1 MAKLDLETQTN
12 PHPEHVGR
20 FRIKR
25 LLGMGTMGAVFLAE
39 DPVIHR
45 EVAIKTLNVNLT
57 ANEARMFEE
66 TFLNEARAAGRLN
79 HPHIVTVYDA
89 GRIDGVSY
97 IAMEYLKGVELKE
110 LIARGEEFTM
120 KQVAEI
126 FIRVADA
133 LQYAHDHGIVHR
145 DIKPANIF
153 LTAKTNPKVLDF
165 GIAQAATSFSQS
177 FMPNPFG
184 KNLVGTPNYMSPEL
198 LLGQPLDG
206 RSDIFSLG
214 VVMYEVLTRQVP
226 FRGATFEDL
235 TRAICTAHPTP
246 PQDINPEVPLPIAKI
261 TAKALAKNPAE
272 RYQTARELADDLR
285 RYVATVRVRQIMSAT
300 ANNGGA
306 EFVYEESTASRVG
319 WWLGGAA
326 AVVASAGIAWFAL
339 HDRGDATA
347 EPAAVPVAAVTA
359 AAPTDP
365 SQMPTSVPSNVN
377 GAAPAAT
384 SNPPAPITAVPLSDT
399 TVATVVAGA
408 QAKAETKPRAKR
420 EPKKATTTAAAAEQP
435 VAPPANG
442 MLAVAVSPWGEVV
455 VDGASR
461 GISPPLSTLTLAAG
475 RHTIEIRNGDFEP
488 LRMSV
493 EVKPNE
499 TTRIRHR
506 F

>member
-1 MAKLDLETQTN
+1 MSKLDAETQTN

-25 LLGMGTMGAVFLAE
+25 LLGMGSMGAVFLAE

-57 ANEARMFEE
+57 AQEARMFEE

-133 LQYAHDHGIVHR
+133 LQYAHDNGIVHR

-226 FRGATFEDL
+226 FRGSTFEDL
-235 TRAICTAHPTP
+235 TRAICAAHPTP

-261 TAKALAKNPAE
+261 VAKALAKNPGE
-272 RYQTARELADDLR
+272 RYQSARELADDLR

-300 ANNGGA
+300 ANGA
-306 EFVYEESTASRVG
+306 GPDSLDDDAPSSRVG

-326 AVVASAGIAWFAL
+326 VIAASIGIGWFAL
-339 HDRGDATA
+339 HGRLDGSETPSAAT
-347 EPAAVPVAAVTA
+347 VAA
-359 AAPTDP
+359 
-365 SQMPTSVPSNVN
+365 
-377 GAAPAAT
+377 AAPAAASSDGAAT
-384 SNPPAPITAVPLSDT
+384 AGSAPAPAVAPAPPLPTAPLADQTVVP
-399 TVATVVAGA
+399 VVAGSA
-408 QAKAETKPRAKR
+408 TAKPAAKAEKPRANKR
-420 EPKKATTTAAAAEQP
+420 DAKKAAPAPAPEP

-442 MLAVAVSPWGEVV
+442 SLAVAVSPWGEVI

-461 GISPPLSTLTLAAG
+461 GISPPLSTLTLPAG
-475 RHTIEIRNGDFEP
+475 RHTIEIRNGDFDP
-488 LRMSV
+488 MRMTV

-499 TTRIRHR
+499 TTRIRHK

>member
-1 MAKLDLETQTN
+1 MSKLDAEPQTN

-25 LLGMGTMGAVFLAE
+25 LLGMGSMGAVFLAE

-57 ANEARMFEE
+57 AQEARMFEE

-133 LQYAHDHGIVHR
+133 LQYAHDNGIVHR

-226 FRGATFEDL
+226 FRGSTFEDL

-261 TAKALAKNPAE
+261 VAKALAKSPGE
-272 RYQTARELADDLR
+272 RYQSARELADDLP
-285 RYVATVRVRQIMSAT
+285 V
-300 ANNGGA
+300 GGPDP
-306 EFVYEESTASRVG
+306 RD
-319 WWLGGAA
+319 GAR
-326 AVVASAGIAWFAL
+326 S
-339 HDRGDATA
+339 
-347 EPAAVPVAAVTA
+347 
-359 AAPTDP
+359 
-365 SQMPTSVPSNVN
+365 
-377 GAAPAAT
+377 
-384 SNPPAPITAVPLSDT
+384 
-399 TVATVVAGA
+399 
-408 QAKAETKPRAKR
+408 
-420 EPKKATTTAAAAEQP
+420 
-435 VAPPANG
+435 
-442 MLAVAVSPWGEVV
+442 VV
-455 VDGASR
+455 VEGGDLREIGGVGEDDR
-461 GISPPLSTLTLAAG
+461 K
-475 RHTIEIRNGDFEP
+475 TIG
-488 LRMSV
+488 
-493 EVKPNE
+493 
-499 TTRIRHR
+499 RIRHR
-506 F
+506 RRETQCDQQGKRDSRTARGERVQQTRKDADGDGDEEFENHRGFGLGAEPTKRLIPH

>member
-1 MAKLDLETQTN
+1 MSKLDAEPQTN

-25 LLGMGTMGAVFLAE
+25 LLGMGSMGAVFLAE

-57 ANEARMFEE
+57 AQEARMFEE

-133 LQYAHDHGIVHR
+133 LQYAHDNGIVHR

-226 FRGATFEDL
+226 FRGSTFEDL

-261 TAKALAKNPAE
+261 VAKALAKSPGE
-272 RYQTARELADDLR
+272 RYQSARELADDLR

-300 ANNGGA
+300 ASGA
-306 EFVYEESTASRVG
+306 GPDMLEDEAPSSRVG
-319 WWLGGAA
+319 WWIGGAA
-326 AVVASAGIAWFAL
+326 VIAASIGIGWFAL
-339 HDRGDATA
+339 HGRLETPEPSAPATTNA
-347 EPAAVPVAAVTA
+347 
-359 AAPTDP
+359 
-365 SQMPTSVPSNVN
+365 
-377 GAAPAAT
+377 AAPAAGAT
-384 SNPPAPITAVPLSDT
+384 PDAATAATPVPPPAPSLPTAPLADQTVVP
-399 TVATVVAGA
+399 VVAGSA
-408 QAKAETKPRAKR
+408 AAKPAAKAEKPHANKR
-420 EPKKATTTAAAAEQP
+420 EAKKAPAPAPEP

-442 MLAVAVSPWGEVV
+442 SLAIAVSPWGEVL
-455 VDGASR
+455 VDGSSR
-461 GISPPLSTLTLAAG
+461 GISPPLSTLTLPAG

-488 LRMSV
+488 MRMTV

-499 TTRIRHR
+499 TTRIRHK

>member
-1 MAKLDLETQTN
+1 MAKLDTEPQTN

-25 LLGMGTMGAVFLAE
+25 LLGMGSMGAVFLAE

-57 ANEARMFEE
+57 AQEARMFEE

-89 GRIDGVSY
+89 GRIDGISY

-133 LQYAHDHGIVHR
+133 LQYAHDNGIVHR

-246 PQDINPEVPLPIAKI
+246 PQDINPDVPLPIAKI
-261 TAKALAKNPAE
+261 VAKALAKNSSE
-272 RYQTARELADDLR
+272 RYQSARELADDLR
-285 RYVATVRVRQIMSAT
+285 RYVATVRVRQIMSAS
-300 ANNGGA
+300 ANGGA
-306 EFVYEESTASRVG
+306 PDMAYEEAPASRVG

-326 AVVASAGIAWFAL
+326 AVAASIGIAWFAL
-339 HDRGDATA
+339 HDRTDAPP
-347 EPAAVPVAAVTA
+347 PAAASAAAV
-359 AAPTDP
+359 
-365 SQMPTSVPSNVN
+365 
-377 GAAPAAT
+377 AAPAAAE
-384 SNPPAPITAVPLSDT
+384 PAPTPAPVTEPPVIASASLHDQ
-399 TVATVVAGA
+399 TVATVVAGKP
-408 QAKAETKPRAKR
+408 AKAEAAKADKPRANKR
-420 EPKKATTTAAAAEQP
+420 ETKKPTAAP
-435 VAPPANG
+435 VADTAPPPANG
-442 MLAVAVSPWGEVV
+442 SLAVAVSPWGEVI

-461 GISPPLSTLTLAAG
+461 GISPPLSTLTLSAG

-488 LRMSV
+488 VRMAV

-499 TTRIRHR
+499 TTRIRHK